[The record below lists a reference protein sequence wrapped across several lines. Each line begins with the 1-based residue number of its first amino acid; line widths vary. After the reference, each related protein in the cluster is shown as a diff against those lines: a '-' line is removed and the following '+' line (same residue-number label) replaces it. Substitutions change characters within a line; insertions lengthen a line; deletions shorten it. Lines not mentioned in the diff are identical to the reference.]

1 MYIGFVNTMYEVVSW
16 VCYKLEENLM
26 QIDSPT
32 TIQCFIRLYE
42 VLSYRMHVFKISFF
56 WVKRIFLLI
65 YLSAKKKKT
74 PQNFF
79 VQVKKTFWKYNPTS
93 FTYTHQRK
101 RQNTS
106 IINCDFLCFCAYL
119 MYYLIITWLC
129 MRSM

>member
-42 VLSYRMHVFKISFF
+42 VLSYRMHVFKIFF
-56 WVKRIFLLI
+56 FLSEKDIFANILI
-65 YLSAKKKKT
+65 SKKKN

-79 VQVKKTFWKYNPTS
+79 VQVKK
-93 FTYTHQRK
+93 
-101 RQNTS
+101 
-106 IINCDFLCFCAYL
+106 
-119 MYYLIITWLC
+119 
-129 MRSM
+129 

>member
-42 VLSYRMHVFKISFF
+42 VLSYRMHVFKIFF
-56 WVKRIFLLI
+56 FLSEKDIFANILI
-65 YLSAKKKKT
+65 SKKKD

-79 VQVKKTFWKYNPTS
+79 VQVKK
-93 FTYTHQRK
+93 
-101 RQNTS
+101 
-106 IINCDFLCFCAYL
+106 
-119 MYYLIITWLC
+119 
-129 MRSM
+129 

>member
-42 VLSYRMHVFKISFF
+42 VLSYRMHVFKISFLSE
-56 WVKRIFLLI
+56 KDIFANILI
-65 YLSAKKKKT
+65 SKKKT

-79 VQVKKTFWKYNPTS
+79 VQVKKTFLK
-93 FTYTHQRK
+93 
-101 RQNTS
+101 
-106 IINCDFLCFCAYL
+106 
-119 MYYLIITWLC
+119 
-129 MRSM
+129 